1 MKTKKGKHLLLA
13 LCLAAAL
20 LLASCGPKT
29 AHAQGSSQGSSAEAG
44 SADSS
49 GSDAE
54 EDEDVPTQ
62 SLQGTVNLVDEDL
75 DLLVLVSDEIY
86 YKFDTAKADISG
98 LAPGD
103 AVTVTYTGTLDPNS
117 DLVSAVLVSISKD
130 APEA

>member
-1 MKTKKGKHLLLA
+1 MNAAKGKYLLLA

-29 AHAQGSSQGSSAEAG
+29 AHAQGSSAEAG